1 MSGLG
6 LNEVE
11 FGAAAGVATAVR
23 VANQFVTFSTGER
36 SFGIDIMAV
45 REIRSWSPTTELP
58 GQPRGATGVLDIRGS
73 VVQVFDLR
81 TLINGKSG
89 GEGQAGQVVLVVALR
104 DQEVGILV
112 DAVSDIIFANS
123 EDMRAAP
130 PLGDDVHHSVISGL
144 IKTEE
149 RLIAILDLDTL
160 FPPPGARQVAF
171 V

>member
-1 MSGLG
+1 MSEMA

-11 FGAAAGVATAVR
+11 FGAVAGAAAAIR
-23 VANQFVTFSTGER
+23 VPNQFVTFSTGDR

-73 VVQVFDLR
+73 VVQVYDLR
-81 TLINGKSG
+81 TLISGKPG

-112 DAVSDIIFANS
+112 DAVSDIIFANA

-144 IKTEE
+144 IKTED
-149 RLIAILDLDTL
+149 RLIAILDLGAL
-160 FPPPGARQVAF
+160 FAPTGARQVAF